1 MAKRKTVT
9 ITVDEDLWRIA
20 GALLPCSRS
29 KFLETQL
36 RTYLNSI
43 DDIEKLEKELKEEKQ
58 AIKVKEEKIKQLRE
72 MRELNNE
79 NKEIIFKAMETV
91 RSIVFEHN
99 AVSKT
104 QIKFIASSNGLDEDV
119 LTGEIKKENIKI
131 AEYTQDYHNG
141 KIRNIQIPKN
151 F

>member
-9 ITVDEDLWRIA
+9 ITIDEDLWRIA
-20 GALLPCSRS
+20 GTLLPCSRS
-29 KFLETQL
+29 KFFENQL
-36 RTYLNSI
+36 RIYLNSI
-43 DDIEKLEKELKEEKQ
+43 DDVEKLEKELKEEKQ

-72 MRELNNE
+72 MREKNNE

-91 RSIVFEHN
+91 RSIVLKHD

-131 AEYTQDYHNG
+131 AEYTQDYHNS
-141 KIRNIQIPKN
+141 KMKNIHISKN

>member
-9 ITVDEDLWRIA
+9 ITIDEDLWRIA

-58 AIKVKEEKIKQLRE
+58 AIKVKEEKIKQLKEIRD
-72 MRELNNE
+72 LNNK
-79 NKEIIFKAMETV
+79 NKEIIFSAMETV
-91 RSIVFEHN
+91 RKIVLQHN

-104 QIKFIASSNGLDEDV
+104 QIKFISSKNGLDEDV
-119 LTGEIKKENIKI
+119 LTAEIKKENIII
-131 AEYTQDYHNG
+131 AEYTQDYQNRSDRNL
-141 KIRNIQIPKN
+141 KI
-151 F
+151 